1 MTLEQKQCLLRYLG
15 YYTGGVDG
23 IWGEK
28 SQRATIDFQRAY
40 MDRTDVDG
48 IFGAATEKRILAVI
62 ATGEKPVDKNA
73 EKGVIVDTVP
83 VAFWK
88 DIRYFTRA
96 EFRCPCGKC
105 GGFPV
110 EPQEAI
116 VRAVDDLRAALGV
129 PVIIV
134 PPDGHSGGSG
144 VRCQAY
150 NDSLNGSVP
159 NSRHVKGKAVDFI
172 ARGKS
177 DAEIETYLEKIK
189 SAGVIRF
196 WYRISAGAYHMDVE

>member
-1 MTLEQKQCLLRYLG
+1 MTAKQKQALLSYLG
-15 YYTGGVDG
+15 YYDGALDG

-28 SQRATIDFQRAY
+28 SQWATIDFQRAY
-40 MDRTDVDG
+40 MEQEDVDG
-48 IFGAATEKRILAVI
+48 IFGAATEKRILEVI
-62 ATGEKPVDKNA
+62 ATGEEPKESVQ
-73 EKGVIVDTVP
+73 IDTAP
-83 VAFWK
+83 GWWK
-88 DIRYFTRA
+88 DIRYFRRD
-96 EFRCPCGKC
+96 EFRCPCGRC

-129 PVIIV
+129 PIIIV

-150 NDSLNGSVP
+150 NDSLFGSVP

-177 DAEIETYLEKIK
+177 DAEIETYLGKIK
-189 SAGVIRF
+189 SAGVIRY
-196 WYRISAGAYHMDVE
+196 WYRISAGAHHMDVE

>member
-1 MTLEQKQCLLRYLG
+1 MTAKQKQCLLAYLG
-15 YYTGGVDG
+15 YYTGAIDG

-28 SQRATIDFQRAY
+28 SQNATIDFQRAY
-40 MDRTDVDG
+40 MEREDVDG
-48 IFGAATEKRILAVI
+48 IFWAATEKRILEVI
-62 ATGEKPVDKNA
+62 ATGEKPVDDKMSA
-73 EKGVIVDTVP
+73 TEDKMSAIEDW
-83 VAFWK
+83 WK

-110 EPQEAI
+110 EPSEAI

-144 VRCQAY
+144 VRCQTY
-150 NDSLNGSVP
+150 NDSLPGSVH

-177 DAEIETYLEKIK
+177 DADIETYLEKIK
-189 SAGVIRF
+189 SAGVIRY
-196 WYRISAGAYHMDVE
+196 WYRISPGSYHMDVL